1 MPSSKDVA
9 KRAGVSHDISK
20 ITRRHIKVQILEG
33 SMKFN
38 SLIFKQ
44 QVLIGDQWMDA
55 YSGETIE
62 VSNPATGETVGTV
75 PKMGTKEAE
84 QAVEAAQRALPQ
96 WSAMSANE
104 RSDLLRKWYDLIIEH
119 KEDLARLLT
128 IEQGKPLKEAEGE
141 ILYGAAY
148 IEWFAEEAKRVYGDT
163 IPAPS
168 GDKRIVVIK
177 QPVGVCAAITPWNFP
192 NAMIA
197 RKVAPAL
204 AAGCTFVSRPAS
216 QTPFSALAMASLALE
231 AGIPPGVFNVI
242 TGKSSEIGKVL
253 TESPI
258 VRKFSFTGSTE
269 VGRLLMQQS
278 ASTIKKI
285 SLELG
290 GNASFIVFNE
300 ADVDAAVEGAVAAKF
315 RNAGQTC
322 VCANRIYVQSKIYDE
337 FCDKLADAVA
347 NLKVGNGLA
356 EDSIIGP
363 MINQDAVDH
372 SKELLQDAVEK
383 GAQVTTGGSYNELFF
398 EPTVVK
404 NATTDMRFST
414 DEIFGPIA
422 PVFKFETEEEALKL
436 ANDTI
441 YGLASYIYTENL
453 NQTIRVSEKLEYGIV
468 GVNTGLISNAAAPFG
483 GVKQSGLGREGS
495 KYGIEDYLE
504 IKYICVGNV
513 K

>member
-1 MPSSKDVA
+1 
-9 KRAGVSHDISK
+9 
-20 ITRRHIKVQILEG
+20 
-33 SMKFN
+33 MKFN

>member
-1 MPSSKDVA
+1 
-9 KRAGVSHDISK
+9 
-20 ITRRHIKVQILEG
+20 
-33 SMKFN
+33 MKFN
-38 SLIFKQ
+38 PLIYKQ
-44 QVLIGDQWMDA
+44 QSLIGDQWMDS

-84 QAVEAAQRALPQ
+84 QAVVTAQRALPQ

-290 GNASFIVFNE
+290 GNAPFIVFNE

>member
-1 MPSSKDVA
+1 
-9 KRAGVSHDISK
+9 
-20 ITRRHIKVQILEG
+20 
-33 SMKFN
+33 MKFN
-38 SLIFKQ
+38 PLIFKHQ
-44 QVLIGDQWMDA
+44 ALIGDQWMDS

-177 QPVGVCAAITPWNFP
+177 QPVGVCASITPWNFP

-290 GNASFIVFNE
+290 GNAPFIVFNE

-404 NATTDMRFST
+404 NATPEMRFST

>member
-1 MPSSKDVA
+1 
-9 KRAGVSHDISK
+9 
-20 ITRRHIKVQILEG
+20 
-33 SMKFN
+33 MKFN
-38 SLIFKQ
+38 PLIFKQ
-44 QVLIGDQWMDA
+44 QALIGDQWMDA

-290 GNASFIVFNE
+290 GNAPFIVFNE

-372 SKELLQDAVEK
+372 SKELLHDAVEK

-404 NATTDMRFST
+404 NATPDMRFST

-453 NQTIRVSEKLEYGIV
+453 NQTIRVYEKLEYGIV

>member
-1 MPSSKDVA
+1 
-9 KRAGVSHDISK
+9 
-20 ITRRHIKVQILEG
+20 
-33 SMKFN
+33 MKFN
-38 SLIFKQ
+38 PLLFKQ
-44 QVLIGDQWMDA
+44 QSLIGDQWMDS

-75 PKMGTKEAE
+75 PKMGAKEAE

-290 GNASFIVFNE
+290 GNAPFIVFNE

-404 NATTDMRFST
+404 NATPEMRFST

>member
-1 MPSSKDVA
+1 
-9 KRAGVSHDISK
+9 
-20 ITRRHIKVQILEG
+20 
-33 SMKFN
+33 MKFN
-38 SLIFKQ
+38 PLIFKQ
-44 QVLIGDQWMDA
+44 QSLIGDQWMDA

-290 GNASFIVFNE
+290 GNAPFIVFNE

-337 FCDKLADAVA
+337 FCDKLAVAVA

-404 NATTDMRFST
+404 NATPEMRFST

-422 PVFKFETEEEALKL
+422 PVFKFEREEEVLKL

-495 KYGIEDYLE
+495 KYGIDDYLE

>member
-1 MPSSKDVA
+1 
-9 KRAGVSHDISK
+9 
-20 ITRRHIKVQILEG
+20 
-33 SMKFN
+33 MKFN
-38 SLIFKQ
+38 PLIFKQ
-44 QVLIGDQWMDA
+44 QALIGDQWMDS

-75 PKMGTKEAE
+75 PKMGAKEAE
-84 QAVEAAQRALPQ
+84 QAVEAAKRALPQ

-290 GNASFIVFNE
+290 GNAPFIVFNE

-337 FCDKLADAVA
+337 FCDKLAEAVA

-372 SKELLQDAVEK
+372 SKELLHDAVEK

-404 NATTDMRFST
+404 NATPDMRFST

>member
-1 MPSSKDVA
+1 
-9 KRAGVSHDISK
+9 
-20 ITRRHIKVQILEG
+20 
-33 SMKFN
+33 MKFN
-38 SLIFKQ
+38 PLIFKQ
-44 QVLIGDQWMDA
+44 QALIGDQWMDA
-55 YSGETIE
+55 LSGETI
-62 VSNPATGETVGTV
+62 VVTNPATGETVGTV

-84 QAVEAAQRALPQ
+84 QAVEEAQMALPN
-96 WSAMSANE
+96 WSALPANE
-104 RSDLLRKWYDLIIEH
+104 RSNLLRKWFDLMIEH
-119 KEDLARLLT
+119 KEELARLLT

-216 QTPFSALAMASLALE
+216 QTPFSALAMAALALE
-231 AGIPPGVFNVI
+231 AGILPGVFNVI

-278 ASTIKKI
+278 ATTIKKI

-290 GNASFIVFNE
+290 GNAPFIVFND
-300 ADVDAAVEGAVAAKF
+300 ADVDAAVEGAVAAKY

-322 VCANRIYVQSKIYDE
+322 VCANRIYVQSKVYDE
-337 FCDKLADAVA
+337 FCDKFSKAVA
-347 NLKVGNGLA
+347 DLKVGNGV
-356 EDSIIGP
+356 DDGVIIGP
-363 MINQDAVDH
+363 MINEEALEHSTKLLKDATD
-372 SKELLQDAVEK
+372 K
-383 GAQVTTGGSYNELFF
+383 GADILTGGKSKDLFF
-398 EPTVVK
+398 EPTVIS
-404 NATTDMRFST
+404 NATTDMLVAKE
-414 DEIFGPIA
+414 EIFGPIA
-422 PVFKFETEEEALKL
+422 PVFKFEDEDEAIKL

-441 YGLASYIYTENL
+441 FGLASYIYTENL
-453 NQTIRVSEKLEYGIV
+453 NQTIRVSEKLEYGMV

-495 KYGIEDYLE
+495 KYGIDDYLE

-513 K
+513 S

>member
-1 MPSSKDVA
+1 
-9 KRAGVSHDISK
+9 
-20 ITRRHIKVQILEG
+20 
-33 SMKFN
+33 MKFN
-38 SLIFKQ
+38 PLIFKQ
-44 QVLIGDQWMDA
+44 QALIGDQWMDA
-55 YSGETIE
+55 LSGETI
-62 VSNPATGETVGTV
+62 VVTNPATGETVGTV

-84 QAVEAAQRALPQ
+84 QAVEEAQMALPN
-96 WSAMSANE
+96 WSALPANE
-104 RSDLLRKWYDLIIEH
+104 RSNLLRKWFDLMIEH
-119 KEDLARLLT
+119 KEELARLLT

-216 QTPFSALAMASLALE
+216 QTPFSALAMAALALE
-231 AGIPPGVFNVI
+231 AGILPGVFNVI

-290 GNASFIVFNE
+290 GNAPFIVFND
-300 ADVDAAVEGAVAAKF
+300 ADVDAAVEGAVAAKY

-322 VCANRIYVQSKIYDE
+322 VCANRIYVQSKVYDE
-337 FCDKLADAVA
+337 FCDKFSKAVA
-347 NLKVGNGLA
+347 DLKVGNGV
-356 EDSIIGP
+356 DDGVIIGP
-363 MINQDAVDH
+363 MINEEALEHSTKLLKDATD
-372 SKELLQDAVEK
+372 K
-383 GAQVTTGGSYNELFF
+383 GADILTGGKSKDLFF
-398 EPTVVK
+398 EPTVIS
-404 NATTDMRFST
+404 NATTDMLVAKE
-414 DEIFGPIA
+414 EIFGPIA
-422 PVFKFETEEEALKL
+422 PVFKFEDEDEAIKL

-441 YGLASYIYTENL
+441 FGLASYIYTENL
-453 NQTIRVSEKLEYGIV
+453 NQTIRVSEKLEYGMV

-495 KYGIEDYLE
+495 KYGIDDYLE

-513 K
+513 S

>member
-1 MPSSKDVA
+1 
-9 KRAGVSHDISK
+9 
-20 ITRRHIKVQILEG
+20 
-33 SMKFN
+33 MKFN
-38 SLIFKQ
+38 PLIFKQ
-44 QVLIGDQWMDA
+44 QSLIGDQWMDS

-75 PKMGTKEAE
+75 PKMGAKEAE

-290 GNASFIVFNE
+290 GNAPFIVFNE

-404 NATTDMRFST
+404 NATPDMRFST

>member
-1 MPSSKDVA
+1 
-9 KRAGVSHDISK
+9 
-20 ITRRHIKVQILEG
+20 
-33 SMKFN
+33 MKFN
-38 SLIFKQ
+38 PLIFKQ
-44 QVLIGDQWMDA
+44 QALIGDQWMDA

-62 VSNPATGETVGTV
+62 ISNPATGETVGTV
-75 PKMGTKEAE
+75 PKMGAKEAE

-104 RSDLLRKWYDLIIEH
+104 RSDLLRIWYDLIIEH

-290 GNASFIVFNE
+290 GNAPFIVFNE

-356 EDSIIGP
+356 EDSNIGP

-404 NATTDMRFST
+404 NATPDMRFST

-422 PVFKFETEEEALKL
+422 PLFKFETEEEALKL

>member
-1 MPSSKDVA
+1 
-9 KRAGVSHDISK
+9 
-20 ITRRHIKVQILEG
+20 
-33 SMKFN
+33 MKFN
-38 SLIFKQ
+38 PLIFKQ
-44 QVLIGDQWMDA
+44 QALIGDQWMDA
-55 YSGETIE
+55 LSGETI
-62 VSNPATGETVGTV
+62 VVTNPATGETVGTV

-84 QAVEAAQRALPQ
+84 QAVEEAQMALPN
-96 WSAMSANE
+96 WSVLPANE
-104 RSDLLRKWYDLIIEH
+104 RSNLLRKWFDLMIEH
-119 KEDLARLLT
+119 KEELARLLT

-216 QTPFSALAMASLALE
+216 QTPFSALAMAALALE

-290 GNASFIVFNE
+290 GNAPFIVFND
-300 ADVDAAVEGAVAAKF
+300 ADVDAAVEGAVAAKY

-322 VCANRIYVQSKIYDE
+322 VCANRIYVQSKVYDE
-337 FCDKLADAVA
+337 FCDKFSKAVA
-347 NLKVGNGLA
+347 DLKVGNGV
-356 EDSIIGP
+356 DDGVIIGP
-363 MINQDAVDH
+363 MINEEALEHSTKLLKDATD
-372 SKELLQDAVEK
+372 K
-383 GAQVTTGGSYNELFF
+383 GADILTGGKSKDLFF
-398 EPTVVK
+398 EPTVIS
-404 NATTDMRFST
+404 NATTDMLVAKE
-414 DEIFGPIA
+414 EIFGPIA
-422 PVFKFETEEEALKL
+422 PVFKFEDEDEAIKL

-441 YGLASYIYTENL
+441 FGLASYIYTENL
-453 NQTIRVSEKLEYGIV
+453 NQTIRVSEKLEYGMV
-468 GVNTGLISNAAAPFG
+468 GINTGLISNAAAPFG

-495 KYGIEDYLE
+495 KYGIDDYLE

-513 K
+513 S

>member
-1 MPSSKDVA
+1 
-9 KRAGVSHDISK
+9 
-20 ITRRHIKVQILEG
+20 
-33 SMKFN
+33 MKFN
-38 SLIFKQ
+38 PLIFKQ
-44 QVLIGDQWMDA
+44 QALIGDQWMDA
-55 YSGETIE
+55 LSGETI
-62 VSNPATGETVGTV
+62 VVTNPATGETVGTV

-84 QAVEAAQRALPQ
+84 QAVEEAQMALPN
-96 WSAMSANE
+96 WSALPANE
-104 RSDLLRKWYDLIIEH
+104 RSNLLRKWFDLMIEH
-119 KEDLARLLT
+119 KEELARLLT

-216 QTPFSALAMASLALE
+216 QTPFSALAMAALALE

-290 GNASFIVFNE
+290 GNAPFIVFND

-337 FCDKLADAVA
+337 FCDKFSKAVA
-347 NLKVGNGLA
+347 DLKVGNGV
-356 EDSIIGP
+356 DDGVIIGP
-363 MINQDAVDH
+363 MINEEALEHSTKLLKDATD
-372 SKELLQDAVEK
+372 K
-383 GAQVTTGGSYNELFF
+383 GADILTGGKSKDLFF
-398 EPTVVK
+398 EPTVIS
-404 NATTDMRFST
+404 NATTDMLVAKE
-414 DEIFGPIA
+414 EIFGPIA
-422 PVFKFETEEEALKL
+422 PVFKFEDEDEAIKL

-441 YGLASYIYTENL
+441 FGLASYIYTENL
-453 NQTIRVSEKLEYGIV
+453 NQTIRVSEKLEYGMV

-495 KYGIEDYLE
+495 KYGIDDYLE

-513 K
+513 S

>member
-1 MPSSKDVA
+1 
-9 KRAGVSHDISK
+9 
-20 ITRRHIKVQILEG
+20 
-33 SMKFN
+33 MKFN
-38 SLIFKQ
+38 PLIFKQ
-44 QVLIGDQWMDA
+44 QALIGDQWMDA
-55 YSGETIE
+55 LSGETI
-62 VSNPATGETVGTV
+62 VVTNPATGETVGTV

-84 QAVEAAQRALPQ
+84 QAVEEAQMALPN
-96 WSAMSANE
+96 WSALPANE
-104 RSDLLRKWYDLIIEH
+104 RSNLLRKWFDLMIEH
-119 KEDLARLLT
+119 KEELARLLT

-216 QTPFSALAMASLALE
+216 QTPFSALAMAALALE
-231 AGIPPGVFNVI
+231 AGILPGVFNVI

-290 GNASFIVFNE
+290 GNAPFIVFND
-300 ADVDAAVEGAVAAKF
+300 ADVDAAVEGAVAAKY

-322 VCANRIYVQSKIYDE
+322 VCANRIYVQSKVYDE
-337 FCDKLADAVA
+337 FCDKFSKAVA
-347 NLKVGNGLA
+347 DLKVGNGV
-356 EDSIIGP
+356 DDGVIIGP
-363 MINQDAVDH
+363 MIN
-372 SKELLQDAVEK
+372 
-383 GAQVTTGGSYNELFF
+383 
-398 EPTVVK
+398 
-404 NATTDMRFST
+404 
-414 DEIFGPIA
+414 
-422 PVFKFETEEEALKL
+422 EEALEHSTKL
-436 ANDTI
+436 LKDATDKGADILT
-441 YGLASYIYTENL
+441 GGKSKDLFLNL
-453 NQTIRVSEKLEYGIV
+453 Q
-468 GVNTGLISNAAAPFG
+468 
-483 GVKQSGLGREGS
+483 
-495 KYGIEDYLE
+495 
-504 IKYICVGNV
+504 
-513 K
+513 

>member
-1 MPSSKDVA
+1 
-9 KRAGVSHDISK
+9 
-20 ITRRHIKVQILEG
+20 
-33 SMKFN
+33 MKFN
-38 SLIFKQ
+38 PLIFKQ
-44 QVLIGDQWMDA
+44 QALIGDQWMDA

-177 QPVGVCAAITPWNFP
+177 QPVGVCASITPWNFP

-290 GNASFIVFNE
+290 GNAPFIVFNE

-322 VCANRIYVQSKIYDE
+322 VCVNRIYVQSKIYDE

-404 NATTDMRFST
+404 NATPDMRFST

-495 KYGIEDYLE
+495 KYGIDDYLE

>member
-1 MPSSKDVA
+1 
-9 KRAGVSHDISK
+9 
-20 ITRRHIKVQILEG
+20 
-33 SMKFN
+33 MKFN
-38 SLIFKQ
+38 PLIFKQ
-44 QVLIGDQWMDA
+44 QSLIGDQWMDS

-75 PKMGTKEAE
+75 PKMGAKEAE

-290 GNASFIVFNE
+290 GNAPFIVFNE

-398 EPTVVK
+398 EPAVVK
-404 NATTDMRFST
+404 NATPDMRFST

>member
-1 MPSSKDVA
+1 MRRERECHTIIVKY
-9 KRAGVSHDISK
+9 
-20 ITRRHIKVQILEG
+20 TRRHIKVQILEG

-38 SLIFKQ
+38 PLLFKQ
-44 QVLIGDQWMDA
+44 QSLIGDQWMDS

-75 PKMGTKEAE
+75 PKMGAKEAE

-290 GNASFIVFNE
+290 GNAPFIVFNE

-404 NATTDMRFST
+404 NATPEMRFST